1 MRRDQA
7 LARIPQIAAQIKAWG
22 IKAEKAERA
31 GDMTAWDDAQR
42 NIRKLRRERTDLIQK
57 HH

>member
-7 LARIPQIAAQIKAWG
+7 LAQLPQIAARIEHYTQKV
-22 IKAEKAERA
+22 KQAEKT

-42 NIRKLRRERTDLIQK
+42 NIRKLQRERTNLIQQY
-57 HH
+57 H

>member
-1 MRRDQA
+1 MRRDQH
-7 LARIPQIAAQIKAWG
+7 LAKLPQLAVRIKAWEQ
-22 IKAEKAERA
+22 KAAAAEKA

-42 NIRKLRRERTDLIQK
+42 NIRKLRSERTQILLE